1 MQCDLV
7 PKSHKKYQLSILSLF
22 GCCWHS
28 FHSSIHPSIHPSIR
42 PPTQIKR
49 CFPQPTYEVIFIPSS
64 ILRFAAVDPA
74 ACISRNEI
82 EVLLYFRKS
91 ESVVSACLGILFS
104 CLDILKS
111 LGDGYLRANAVEE
124 IAHQPF
130 AHHWSQSLN
139 RVRHMKQIND
149 SNEIVVSR
157 ESSRSD

>member
-1 MQCDLV
+1 MRLGAQ
-7 PKSHKKYQLSILSLF
+7 KSQEIPAFNPLSFWLLLAFI
-22 GCCWHS
+22 HS
-28 FHSSIHPSIHPSIR
+28 SIHSSIHPSTHPH
-42 PPTQIKR
+42 KR

-64 ILRFAAVDPA
+64 ILRLAAVDPA